1 MARGGGQG
9 GGPDGGQGGGQEAS
23 GQVSGQG
30 GGQGG
35 WQATTPVAPS
45 NGVLADDVDVGYPRP
60 AGGGMDNGSQCI
72 VTNITDMLQPLQ
84 RAHSVTSADGVPAL
98 LHL

>member
-1 MARGGGQG
+1 MARG
-9 GGPDGGQGGGQEAS
+9 GGQGGGQEAS

-84 RAHSVTSADGVPAL
+84 RAHSETSADGVPAL